1 MPPLSPMLMS
11 PARSARR
18 KAGGQTP
25 SASPA
30 ITGGSLFMTEIA
42 SLPACW
48 LVSTRLR
55 LSIWSWKP
63 LRKLMDSRPSILI
76 VDDEEAIRS
85 ALSTLLLRAGFNVF
99 SASDAHG
106 ALDVLHSQPL
116 ELVLLDV
123 VLDETNPQSQSGL
136 DILRAIRAFERFI
149 PVIMLTSYTEW
160 QLESLGLGAI
170 AFVTKPWESNALLGQ
185 IRATLNAVAQIK
197 RDALHSTEQR
207 PILRIDDLQIDT
219 EHYRV
224 SRAGKEIDLTPLEFA
239 LLAFLV
245 RNPNREWTREQL
257 LNQVWGYEWVG
268 YERTVDRHIAAI
280 RRKLKLGRDELI
292 ETLHGR
298 GYRLLR

>member
-1 MPPLSPMLMS
+1 
-11 PARSARR
+11 
-18 KAGGQTP
+18 
-25 SASPA
+25 
-30 ITGGSLFMTEIA
+30 
-42 SLPACW
+42 
-48 LVSTRLR
+48 
-55 LSIWSWKP
+55 
-63 LRKLMDSRPSILI
+63 MDSRPSILI

-85 ALSTLLLRAGFNVF
+85 ALSTLLLRAGFDVL
-99 SASDAHG
+99 SASNAHG
-106 ALDVLHSQPL
+106 ALDVLRSQPL
-116 ELVLLDV
+116 LDLVLLDV
-123 VLDETNPQSQSGL
+123 VLDETNPHSQSGL
-136 DILRAIRAFERFI
+136 DVLRAIRAFERFI

-197 RDALHSTEQR
+197 RDAVQSAESR
-207 PILRIDDLQIDT
+207 PILHIDDLQIDT

-239 LLAFLV
+239 LLAFLA

-268 YERTVDRHIAAI
+268 YERTVDRHIAAL

>member
-1 MPPLSPMLMS
+1 
-11 PARSARR
+11 
-18 KAGGQTP
+18 
-25 SASPA
+25 
-30 ITGGSLFMTEIA
+30 
-42 SLPACW
+42 
-48 LVSTRLR
+48 
-55 LSIWSWKP
+55 
-63 LRKLMDSRPSILI
+63 MDSRPSILI

-85 ALSTLLLRAGFNVF
+85 ALSTLLLRAGFAVF
-99 SASDAHG
+99 SASNAHG
-106 ALDVLHSQPL
+106 ALDTLRSQPL
-116 ELVLLDV
+116 LDLVLLDV
-123 VLDETNPQSQSGL
+123 VLDETNPHSQSGL

-197 RDALHSTEQR
+197 RDAIQSAESR
-207 PILRIDDLQIDT
+207 PILHIDDLQIDT

-239 LLAFLV
+239 LLAFLA

-268 YERTVDRHIAAI
+268 YERTVDRHIAAL